1 MSIEQFEQLLKD
13 HDWYYIFSDAY
24 NAQSSRRYGIG
35 LKEETEIKKLCE
47 NNEEFT
53 SLYQKYFNEKFGK
66 KEKTNEV

>member
-1 MSIEQFEQLLKD
+1 MTIQEFEKLLVE

-24 NAQSSRRYGIG
+24 NAQSSRRYGEG
-35 LKEETEIKKLCE
+35 LKQETEIKKLCE

-66 KEKTNEV
+66 KEKKE